1 MRCWQSKGGAR
12 IPHSAL
18 GLFRSAAENEPLIL
32 SGAETLIETH
42 PPSVQTSLSSVSAVV
57 ATFAPSLPLSLSLSL
72 SLTHFRDLFR
82 FRANLKRTML
92 SALSFHGVKTMR
104 KLLAKYPSMLS
115 LCFIGASSSPPSPTM
130 LYAFPSS
137 QSHRSTT
144 FALCTAHLLARTW
157 AVSVASYLP
166 GTLLFSAP
174 LPPSTPMRTMMW
186 SKRAQESWLAGVKA
200 ATAGVV
206 SFPGRM
212 NMQSPYPMFSS
223 VLCSKV
229 RCLDRVS

>member
-1 MRCWQSKGGAR
+1 
-12 IPHSAL
+12 
-18 GLFRSAAENEPLIL
+18 
-32 SGAETLIETH
+32 
-42 PPSVQTSLSSVSAVV
+42 
-57 ATFAPSLPLSLSLSL
+57 
-72 SLTHFRDLFR
+72 
-82 FRANLKRTML
+82 
-92 SALSFHGVKTMR
+92 MR

-186 SKRAQESWLAGVKA
+186 SKRAQESWLASRRRLLVWSPSPRPDEYAVTLLNVLFGIVFESSMFGSSILSEPKYYVFPLMRVSSLTLLYA
-200 ATAGVV
+200 AASLSWSAGTTKR
-206 SFPGRM
+206 SGLGGA
-212 NMQSPYPMFSS
+212 N
-223 VLCSKV
+223 KV
-229 RCLDRVS
+229 RK